1 MIFTFFDPI
10 EYTAKTIDKN
20 AKAVPI
26 TDIFRNYKE
35 YFKRAASNYRLRTYY
50 IQGNPRPEELSYQI
64 YGNSQL
70 YWVLLMCNDNY
81 DPFYGWITSQEA
93 AYQAAEQRYANAGGD
108 QVVYHVNENGEKF
121 WNLVNYNDD
130 PTVWYDKGDVAK
142 KYPQYNGAL
151 AAVDVN
157 EAAILEN
164 ERKREIKIIAQ
175 QDIDS
180 FMADLIREME
190 KS

>member
-142 KYPQYNGAL
+142 KYPQYIGAL